1 MGDNYAHRRRRQN
14 DKQMHYS
21 PNLLSTIKNAID
33 NRKLA
38 TIEYDS
44 REKGITVRDIEPMA
58 LVYKDQRRQL
68 VGFCH
73 LRNEYRSFR
82 LDRLNTIKLKHDIF
96 FCREDFNISEFQ
108 DGSGPADDEIEDD
121 Y

>member
-33 NRKLA
+33 NHKLA

-82 LDRLNTIKLKHDIF
+82 LDRLNTIKLKQDTF
-96 FCREDFNISEFQ
+96 FRREDFDISEFQ
-108 DGSGPADDEIEDD
+108 DGSGPVDDEIEDD